1 MAISKYRCTEKW
13 KLVKHRVCEQHWWVK
28 RVKKLKAITLDTC
41 SWTDTKCENKES
53 TCHAYRS
60 VFDKYEVELD
70 TSSVTRG
77 RAWSIRGVLSQN
89 GSFTGQF
96 IKASFSYD
104 DIWSA
109 GIEAIQIALFMWKQ
123 NMGVRLSTWAD
134 VNSTKQTVLYLNR
147 MKCSL
152 SSKTGAESGDLAIWS
167 PLPPNYCH
175 YE

>member
-1 MAISKYRCTEKW
+1 MYPKYTKNRGRNMAISKYRCTEKW

-77 RAWSIRGVLSQN
+77 RAWSKQYSRCSEPKWVFYWSIYQSIIQLRWHLICRDWSDTNSFVHVKTKYGSPIKHVSRCEFNQTDCALS
-89 GSFTGQF
+89 
-96 IKASFSYD
+96 
-104 DIWSA
+104 
-109 GIEAIQIALFMWKQ
+109 E
-123 NMGVRLSTWAD
+123 
-134 VNSTKQTVLYLNR
+134 
-147 MKCSL
+147 
-152 SSKTGAESGDLAIWS
+152 
-167 PLPPNYCH
+167 
-175 YE
+175 